1 MRKLL
6 TDAEIIRAVL
16 DGNRGQFA
24 LLVQRY
30 EKAVHAM
37 ALHLLRDFDASEDAA
52 QEAFV
57 SAYENLGSLRN
68 PARFGPWLLQIARN
82 KALTGIRRRPQKT
95 APLEAAES
103 VPDEAPDP
111 RVSESS
117 RQVLAAVMQLPEN
130 ERQAVLMKHFDGQTA
145 TDIAALTGRSVGTI
159 TKQLS
164 RAYARL
170 RKRLKEYGS

>member
-1 MRKLL
+1 MQ

-30 EKAVHAM
+30 EHAVHACV
-37 ALHLLRDFDASEDAA
+37 LHVLGDFDAAEDAA
-52 QEAFV
+52 QEAFI
-57 SAYENLGSLRN
+57 SAYEKLGSLRT
-68 PARFGPWLLQIARN
+68 PARFGPWLLRIARH
-82 KALTGIRRRPQKT
+82 KALTSMRRRPRT
-95 APLEAAES
+95 ELLEAAENI
-103 VPDEAPDP
+103 PDGNPDP
-111 RVSESS
+111 RISETS
-117 RQVLAAVMQLPEN
+117 RQVLAAVMQLPDN
-130 ERQAVLMKHFDGQTA
+130 EKQAVLLKHFDGHSA

-170 RKRLKEYGS
+170 RKRLKDYVS